1 MNLEQKARII
11 SESRTLTER
20 IVKLQLF
27 LSSDEFN
34 NLEEKMQELLEEQ
47 LKIMK
52 DYRDVINSRV
62 LLMMK

>member
-11 SESRTLTER
+11 SESQTLTER

-27 LSSDEFN
+27 MSSDEFN

-52 DYRDVINSRV
+52 DYRDVINSRI
-62 LLMMK
+62 LLMME

>member
-1 MNLEQKARII
+1 MKLEQKARII
-11 SESRTLTER
+11 SESQTLTER

>member
-1 MNLEQKARII
+1 MKLEQKARII

-52 DYRDVINSRV
+52 DYRDVINSRI